1 MSRIHGLVL
10 ALALSVLPTI
20 ALADD
25 SSSLEQVLI
34 ESASTPKD
42 HQALA
47 KYYAGK
53 AAEARKEAES
63 HRAMGKT
70 YSGVKGSQLTAMKDH
85 CEKLATLADE
95 QAKEFDTMAA
105 AHEAAAKK

>member
-1 MSRIHGLVL
+1 MSRIHAVV
-10 ALALSVLPTI
+10 LSVALGALPTI

-25 SSSLEQVLI
+25 ASSLEQVLI

-47 KYYAGK
+47 SYYTGK

-63 HRAMGKT
+63 HRSMAKT
-70 YSGVKGSQLTAMKDH
+70 YGGVKGSQIAMIKDH
-85 CEKLATLADE
+85 CEKLATLSDE
-95 QAKEFDTMAA
+95 QAKEYDIMAE
-105 AHEAAAKK
+105 AHAAAAKK

>member
-1 MSRIHGLVL
+1 MSRIHALVL
-10 ALALSVLPTI
+10 TLALGVQP
-20 ALADD
+20 AMAFAGD

-63 HRAMGKT
+63 HRAMAKAYG
-70 YSGVKGSQLTAMKDH
+70 GAKGSQIAMMQDH
-85 CEKLATLADE
+85 CKKLAALADD
-95 QAKEFDTMAA
+95 QAKEFDAMAA
-105 AHEAAAKK
+105 AHEAAAK

>member
-1 MSRIHGLVL
+1 MSRIHTLVL
-10 ALALSVLPTI
+10 ALALGVLPAM

-34 ESASTPKD
+34 ESASSPKD

-63 HRAMGKT
+63 HRAMAKT
-70 YSGVKGSQLTAMKDH
+70 YGGVKGSQIAMMKDH
-85 CEKLATLADE
+85 CDKLATLSDD
-95 QAKEFDTMAA
+95 QAKEFDAMAA
-105 AHEAAAKK
+105 AHEAAAK